1 MIKYKAP
8 THRVAKSN
16 HSVSGV
22 LALNSVTSTSR
33 KSSMLPRLQ
42 TDDLHYPILSTP
54 FFMSPTQSAWQ
65 TRQFITT
72 HWQPCP
78 GDLQPA
84 SRTLRNLRSEFSG
97 KYSKGN
103 NAKIGFLGVNGE
115 GNGTPLQYSCLE
127 NPMDGGAW

>member
-8 THRVAKSN
+8 THRVSKSN

-42 TDDLHYPILSTP
+42 IDDLHYPILSTP

-72 HWQPCP
+72 HWQPCA

-84 SRTLRNLRSEFSG
+84 SPNAAKFTVGVLREIFQR
-97 KYSKGN
+97 K
-103 NAKIGFLGVNGE
+103 
-115 GNGTPLQYSCLE
+115 
-127 NPMDGGAW
+127 